1 VIWIDRAALQASVF
15 GLPGRHLLTAEPLDD
30 YRRRGLLACD
40 PRTTIDPAV
49 ADLLTRLARVDAP
62 GCAIGPRL
70 LRRGLPGNRRPAL
83 RLGFPPL
90 RRRDPRGPPDGA
102 RLGRAALS

>member
-1 VIWIDRAALQASVF
+1 VRALQASVF

-49 ADLLTRLARVDAP
+49 ADLLARLARVDAP
-62 GCAIGPRL
+62 RCAIGPRL
-70 LRRGLPGNRRPAL
+70 SGEVSQETAAQLYA
-83 RLGFPPL
+83 LGF
-90 RRRDPRGPPDGA
+90 RRFAAETREVRPMVLA
-102 RLGRAALS
+102 LGRAALS